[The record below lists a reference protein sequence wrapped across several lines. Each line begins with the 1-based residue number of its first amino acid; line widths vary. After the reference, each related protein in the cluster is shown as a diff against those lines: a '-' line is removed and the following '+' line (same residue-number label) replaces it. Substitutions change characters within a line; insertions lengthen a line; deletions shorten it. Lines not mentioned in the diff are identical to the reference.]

1 MEYQEAAPK
10 PGHSM
15 PELDLLVDEARNGND
30 SSFEKL
36 WLHYQPKMLRYLS
49 MFTRDAEDLCSEVWI
64 RIAGSIKGFVG
75 DSSAFQGWIFTI
87 ARNAATDHSR
97 KEKRIGPKSEL
108 RDNDWVKS
116 DSSLLEIT
124 DLLKELPEDQR
135 EVITLRIIIG
145 LEIEKVAEIT
155 GKSSSYVRVLSH
167 RGLAQL
173 NKDLIKSGYTRGG
186 GA

>member
-1 MEYQEAAPK
+1 M
-10 PGHSM
+10 
-15 PELDLLVDEARNGND
+15 
-30 SSFEKL
+30 
-36 WLHYQPKMLRYLS
+36 
-49 MFTRDAEDLCSEVWI
+49 
-64 RIAGSIKGFVG
+64 G

-87 ARNAATDHSR
+87 SRNAASDHAR

-116 DSSLLEIT
+116 NSSLLEIT
-124 DLLKELPEDQR
+124 DLLKELSEEQR

-145 LEIEKVAEIT
+145 LEIEQVAEIT

-173 NKDLIKSGYTRGG
+173 NKDSIKSGYTRGKRSLSVDF
-186 GA
+186 